1 MDPLFWFEVDA
12 KMFESRSKC
21 AMLMLVLGGLLS
33 KLGTPRLFFGDIV
46 FNGNVYYDSGKGIM
60 RES

>member
-12 KMFESRSKC
+12 KMFKSRSKC

-46 FNGNVYYDSGKGIM
+46 FNGNVFL
-60 RES
+60 